1 MITLEGIVERIIFR
15 NEENGYT
22 VARITSTDGD
32 LVIVGSA
39 TIFKTNLKYKFTGDF
54 TYHNKY
60 GEQFAFV
67 DMEEVMPEGE
77 AAIISYLSSAMIPHV
92 GEKMAERIVNKFK
105 DETLDVIEKNPEK
118 LLSVEGIG
126 KKKYRDIK
134 EALDKQYAMRKIFL
148 YFSKYNISASVIL
161 KIYKEYGDESI
172 EIVMKNPYDLVG
184 KIKGLGFKKADE
196 IAESLG
202 VKKDSDFRKIAG
214 LKYALML
221 ANRDGHTYLPLDKL
235 IKAAEKILGLKF
247 ENTEDLQRDLSLEK
261 NFFVERDG
269 DDYNCYIARYLAAE
283 NYVAGKLSDLN
294 ISFDE
299 DENFD
304 IDKKIYD
311 TEKFRNI
318 KLSKTQKKAVK
329 EAINRGVFVITGG
342 PGTGKTTTLKVLI
355 DIFESMN
362 KVIKLAA
369 PTGRAAKRM
378 KEQTGRDAFTIHK
391 LLEIGFKE
399 DIGFS
404 NIEELDCDVLILDEV
419 SMVDIILMETLLK
432 SIESPTR
439 LILVGDKDQ
448 LPSVGAGNVLSDI
461 LKSKVIES
469 VNLEE
474 IFRQSEESM
483 IVKNAH
489 LINKGEMPILNV
501 GDFFMISERGEVK
514 GLEIIKDL
522 VKTRLP
528 NYFNVS
534 ERDVQLLTPTKKGN
548 HGTLNLNKVLQEHL
562 NKNDDFIEVLGKKF
576 KLGDRVIQTKNNYEL
591 ESKVEGDFYEDRQKG
606 VFNGDLGYIS
616 KIDKE
621 NKKVT
626 VVFDDVRSVE
636 YSSDNL
642 DELELSYAMT
652 IHKSQGSEFP
662 VVVIPLYHAAPML
675 LTRNLIYTAIT
686 RASKAVVLVGQSEYL
701 VKMIE
706 NNKTLKR
713 YSNLAKK
720 LRKQNENNWKDLSY
734 LRKIC
739 KKLWTL
745 PRLLWFNK

>member
-22 VARITSTDGD
+22 VARINSEDGD

-67 DMEEVMPEGE
+67 EMEEVMPEGE
-77 AAIISYLSSAMIPHV
+77 AAIISYLSSANIPHV

-134 EALDKQYAMRKIFL
+134 EELDKQYAMRKIFL
-148 YFSKYNISASVIL
+148 YFSRYNLPASVIL
-161 KIYKEYGDESI
+161 KIYKEYGEESI
-172 EIVMKNPYDLVG
+172 EIVRRNPYDLIGSVRG
-184 KIKGLGFKKADE
+184 IGFKKADE

-202 VKKDSDFRKIAG
+202 IERDSDFRKIAG

-235 IKAAEKILGLKF
+235 VRASEKILGLNF
-247 ENTEDLQRDLSLEK
+247 EDRDDLARTLSLEK

-283 NYVAGKLSDLN
+283 NYVAGKLNDLN
-294 ISFDE
+294 ISFE
-299 DENFD
+299 EEID
-304 IDKKIYD
+304 IDKKISD
-311 TEKFRNI
+311 TEKFREI
-318 KLSKTQKKAVK
+318 ELSKTQRRAVK

-391 LLEIGFKE
+391 LLEIGFAG
-399 DIGFS
+399 DLGFS
-404 NIEELDCDVLILDEV
+404 NIEELECDVLILDEV
-419 SMVDIILMETLLK
+419 SMVDILLMETLLK

-448 LPSVGAGNVLSDI
+448 LPSVGAGNVLADI
-461 LKSKVIES
+461 LKSGVIES

-534 ERDVQLLTPTKKGN
+534 ESEVQVLTPTKKGN
-548 HGTLNLNKVLQEHL
+548 HGTINLNKVLQEHL
-562 NKNDDFIEVLGKKF
+562 NKNEDCIEVLGKKF
-576 KLGDRVIQTKNNYEL
+576 KLGDRVLQTKNNYEL
-591 ESKVEGDFYEDRQKG
+591 ESKVENEFYEDRQKG
-606 VFNGDLGYIS
+606 VFNGDLGYVS

-621 NKKVT
+621 NKKLT

-636 YSSDNL
+636 YSSENL
-642 DELELSYAMT
+642 DELALAYAMT

-662 VVVIPLYHAAPML
+662 VVVIPLYRAAPML

-706 NNKTLKR
+706 NNKTVKR
-713 YSNLAKK
+713 YSNLAEK
-720 LRKQNENNWKDLSY
+720 LRKQNEVNGK
-734 LRKIC
+734 
-739 KKLWTL
+739 
-745 PRLLWFNK
+745 

>member
-1 MITLEGIVERIIFR
+1 MISLEGLVERIIFR

-22 VARITSTDGD
+22 VAKINSTDGD

-39 TIFKTNLKYKFTGDF
+39 TIFKENLKYKFTGDF

-60 GEQFAFV
+60 GEQFAFQEL
-67 DMEEVMPEGE
+67 EEVLPEGD
-77 AAIISYLSSAMIPHV
+77 AAIISYLSSAMIPHI
-92 GEKMAERIVNKFK
+92 GEKMAERIVEKFK
-105 DETLDVIEKNPEK
+105 DETLDVIENHPEK
-118 LLSVEGIG
+118 LLSISGIG
-126 KKKYRDIK
+126 NKKYKDIK
-134 EALDKQYAMRKIFL
+134 ETLDKQYAMRKTFL
-148 YFSKYNISASVIL
+148 YFSKYNLPASVIL
-161 KIYKEYGDESI
+161 KIYKEYGEDSI
-172 EIVMKNPYDLVG
+172 DLVMKNPYDLIGRVR
-184 KIKGLGFKKADE
+184 GLGFKKADE

-202 VKKDSDFRKIAG
+202 IEKDSDFRKLAG

-235 IKAAEKILGLKF
+235 IKAAEKILGTNF
-247 ENTEDLQRDLSLEK
+247 DDEDEIARTLTLEK
-261 NFFVERDG
+261 NFFVERDENS
-269 DDYNCYIARYLAAE
+269 YNCYIARFLGAE
-283 NYVAGKLSDLN
+283 NYVAGKLNDLN

-299 DENFD
+299 EFD
-304 IDKKIYD
+304 IDEKIKK

-318 KLSKTQKKAVK
+318 ELSKTQRRAVK
-329 EAINRGVFVITGG
+329 DAINKGVFVITGG

-355 DIFESMN
+355 DIFESMD
-362 KVIKLAA
+362 KKIKLAA

-391 LLEIGFKE
+391 LLEIGFGG
-399 DIGFS
+399 DLAFS
-404 NIEELDCDVLILDEV
+404 NVEELECDVLILDEV
-419 SMVDIILMETLLK
+419 SMVDILLMETLLK

-461 LKSKVIES
+461 LDSGVIES

-474 IFRQSEESM
+474 IFRQSQESM

-489 LINKGEMPILNV
+489 LINKGDMPILNV
-501 GDFFMISERGEVK
+501 GDFFMISERQEAK

-534 ERDVQLLTPTKKGN
+534 TSDVQVLTPTKKGR
-548 HGTLNLNKVLQEHL
+548 HGTINLNEVLQDHL
-562 NKNDDFIEVLGKKF
+562 NDSQEYIEVLGKKF

-591 ESKVEGDFYEDRQKG
+591 ESKLENEFYEDRKKG

-621 NKKVT
+621 NKKLR

-636 YSSDNL
+636 YTKDNL
-642 DELELSYAMT
+642 DELSLAYAMT

-662 VVVIPLYHAAPML
+662 VVVIPIYRAAPML

-686 RASKAVVLVGQSEYL
+686 RASKAVVLVGIGQYL

-706 NNKTLKR
+706 NNRTVKR
-713 YSNLAKK
+713 YSKLSKK
-720 LRKQNENNWKDLSY
+720 LREQDEIK
-734 LRKIC
+734 R
-739 KKLWTL
+739 
-745 PRLLWFNK
+745 R

>member
-1 MITLEGIVERIIFR
+1 MITLEGIVDRIIFR

-22 VARITSTDGD
+22 VAKITSTDGD

-60 GEQFAFV
+60 GEQFYFV

-77 AAIISYLSSAMIPHV
+77 AAIISYLSSANIPHV

-148 YFSKYNISASVIL
+148 YFSKYNLPASVIL
-161 KIYKEYGDESI
+161 KIYKEYGEESI
-172 EIVMKNPYDLVG
+172 EIVRRNPYDLIGSVRG
-184 KIKGLGFKKADE
+184 IGFKKADE

-202 VKKDSDFRKIAG
+202 IEKDSDFRKIAG

-235 IKAAEKILGLKF
+235 VRASEKILGLNF
-247 ENTEDLQRDLSLEK
+247 EDRDDLARILSLEK

-269 DDYNCYIARYLAAE
+269 ENYNCYIARYLAAE
-283 NYVAGKLSDLN
+283 NYVAGKLNDLN
-294 ISFDE
+294 ISFE
-299 DENFD
+299 EEID
-304 IDKKIYD
+304 IDKKILD
-311 TEKFRNI
+311 TEKFREI
-318 KLSKTQKKAVK
+318 ELSKTQRRAVK

-391 LLEIGFKE
+391 LLEIGFAG
-399 DIGFS
+399 DLGFS
-404 NIEELDCDVLILDEV
+404 NIEELECDVLILDEV

-448 LPSVGAGNVLSDI
+448 LPSVGAGNVLADI
-461 LKSKVIES
+461 LKSGVIES

-501 GDFFMISERGEVK
+501 GDFFMIAERGEVK

-534 ERDVQLLTPTKKGN
+534 ESEVQVLTPTKKGN
-548 HGTLNLNKVLQEHL
+548 HGTINLNKVLQDHL
-562 NKNDDFIEVLGKKF
+562 NKNEDCIEVLGKKF
-576 KLGDRVIQTKNNYEL
+576 KLGDRVLQTKNNYEL
-591 ESKVEGDFYEDRQKG
+591 ESKIENEFYEDRQKG
-606 VFNGDLGYIS
+606 VFNGDLGYIL

-621 NKKVT
+621 NKKLT

-636 YSSDNL
+636 YSSENL
-642 DELELSYAMT
+642 DELALAYAMT

-662 VVVIPLYHAAPML
+662 VVVIPLYRAAPML

-706 NNKTLKR
+706 NNKTVKR
-713 YSNLAKK
+713 YSNLAEK
-720 LRKQNENNWKDLSY
+720 LRKQNEVNGK
-734 LRKIC
+734 
-739 KKLWTL
+739 
-745 PRLLWFNK
+745 

>member
-22 VARITSTDGD
+22 VAKITSADGD

-67 DMEEVMPEGE
+67 EMEEVMPEGE
-77 AAIISYLSSAMIPHV
+77 AAIISYLSSANIPHV

-105 DETLDVIEKNPEK
+105 DETLDVIEKNPER

-126 KKKYRDIK
+126 KKKYKDIK

-148 YFSKYNISASVIL
+148 YFSRYNLPTSVIL
-161 KIYKEYGDESI
+161 KIYKEYGEESI
-172 EIVMKNPYDLVG
+172 EIVRRNPYDLIGSVRG
-184 KIKGLGFKKADE
+184 IGFKKADE

-202 VKKDSDFRKIAG
+202 IEKDSDFRKIAG

-235 IKAAEKILGLKF
+235 VRASEKILGLNF
-247 ENTEDLQRDLSLEK
+247 EDRDDLARTLSLEK

-283 NYVAGKLSDLN
+283 NYVAGKLNDLN
-294 ISFDE
+294 ISFE
-299 DENFD
+299 EEID
-304 IDKKIYD
+304 IDKKISD
-311 TEKFRNI
+311 TEKFREI
-318 KLSKTQKKAVK
+318 ELSKTQRRAVK

-391 LLEIGFKE
+391 LLEIGFAG
-399 DIGFS
+399 DLGFS
-404 NIEELDCDVLILDEV
+404 NIEELECDVLILDEV
-419 SMVDIILMETLLK
+419 SMVDILLMETLLK

-448 LPSVGAGNVLSDI
+448 LPSVGAGNVLADI
-461 LKSKVIES
+461 LKSGVIES

-501 GDFFMISERGEVK
+501 GDFFMIAERGEVK

-534 ERDVQLLTPTKKGN
+534 ESEVQVLTPTKKGN
-548 HGTLNLNKVLQEHL
+548 HGTINLNKVLQDHL
-562 NKNDDFIEVLGKKF
+562 NKNEDCIEVLGKKF
-576 KLGDRVIQTKNNYEL
+576 KLGDRVLQTKNNYEL
-591 ESKVEGDFYEDRQKG
+591 ESKIENEFYEDRQKG

-621 NKKVT
+621 NKKLT

-636 YSSDNL
+636 YSSENL
-642 DELELSYAMT
+642 DELALAYAMT

-662 VVVIPLYHAAPML
+662 VVVIPLYRAAPML

-706 NNKTLKR
+706 NNKTVKR
-713 YSNLAKK
+713 YSNLAEK
-720 LRKQNENNWKDLSY
+720 LRKQNEVNGK
-734 LRKIC
+734 
-739 KKLWTL
+739 
-745 PRLLWFNK
+745 

>member
-60 GEQFAFV
+60 GEQFVFV
-67 DMEEVMPEGE
+67 EMEEVMPEGE
-77 AAIISYLSSAMIPHV
+77 AAIISYLSSANIPHV

-148 YFSKYNISASVIL
+148 YFSRYNLPASVIL
-161 KIYKEYGDESI
+161 KIYKEYGEESI
-172 EIVMKNPYDLVG
+172 EIVRRNPYDLIGSVRG
-184 KIKGLGFKKADE
+184 IGFKKADE

-202 VKKDSDFRKIAG
+202 IERDSDFRKIAG

-235 IKAAEKILGLKF
+235 VRASEKVLGLNF
-247 ENTEDLQRDLSLEK
+247 EDRDDLARTLSLEK

-269 DDYNCYIARYLAAE
+269 ENYNCYIARYLAAE
-283 NYVAGKLSDLN
+283 NYVAGKLNDLN
-294 ISFDE
+294 ISFE
-299 DENFD
+299 EEID
-304 IDKKIYD
+304 IDKKISD
-311 TEKFRNI
+311 TEKFREI
-318 KLSKTQKKAVK
+318 ELSKTQRRAVK

-355 DIFESMN
+355 NIFESMN

-391 LLEIGFKE
+391 LLEIGFAG
-399 DIGFS
+399 DLGFS
-404 NIEELDCDVLILDEV
+404 NIEELECDVLILDEV
-419 SMVDIILMETLLK
+419 SMVDILLMETLLK

-448 LPSVGAGNVLSDI
+448 LPSVGAGNVLADI
-461 LKSKVIES
+461 LKSGVIES

-501 GDFFMISERGEVK
+501 GDFFMISERGVVK

-534 ERDVQLLTPTKKGN
+534 ESEVQVLTPTKKGN
-548 HGTLNLNKVLQEHL
+548 HGTINLNKVLQDHL
-562 NKNDDFIEVLGKKF
+562 NKNEDCIEVLGKKF
-576 KLGDRVIQTKNNYEL
+576 KLGDRVLQTKNNYEL
-591 ESKVEGDFYEDRQKG
+591 ESKVENEFYEDRQKG

-616 KIDKE
+616 KIDRE

-636 YSSDNL
+636 YSSENL
-642 DELELSYAMT
+642 DELALAYAMT

-662 VVVIPLYHAAPML
+662 VVVIPLYRAAPML

-706 NNKTLKR
+706 NNKTVKR
-713 YSNLAKK
+713 YSNLAEK
-720 LRKQNENNWKDLSY
+720 LRKQNEVNGK
-734 LRKIC
+734 
-739 KKLWTL
+739 
-745 PRLLWFNK
+745 

>member
-22 VARITSTDGD
+22 VAKINSTDGD

-39 TIFKTNLKYKFTGDF
+39 TILKTNLKYKFTGDF

-60 GEQFAFV
+60 GEQFAFIE
-67 DMEEVMPEGE
+67 MEEIMPEGE
-77 AAIISYLSSAMIPHV
+77 AAIINYLSSSMIPHV

-105 DETLDVIEKNPEK
+105 DETLDVIEKNPER

-126 KKKYRDIK
+126 KKKYKDIK
-134 EALDKQYAMRKIFL
+134 EALDRQYAMRKIFL
-148 YFSKYNISASVIL
+148 YFSKYNLPAAIIL

-172 EIVMKNPYDLVG
+172 EIVMRNPYDLIGRVRG
-184 KIKGLGFKKADE
+184 IGFKKADE
-196 IAESLG
+196 IAESIG

-235 IKAAEKILGLKF
+235 IRASENILGLKF
-247 ENTEDLQRDLSLEK
+247 ENTDEIAKTLTLEK

-269 DDYNCYIARYLAAE
+269 ENYNCYIARYLAAE
-283 NYVAGKLSDLN
+283 NYVAGKLKDLN
-294 ISFDE
+294 ISFE
-299 DENFD
+299 EEID
-304 IDKKIYD
+304 IDKKIIE
-311 TEKFRNI
+311 TERFREI
-318 KLSKTQKKAVK
+318 ELSKTQRKAVK

-355 DIFESMN
+355 DIFESMG

-391 LLEIGFKE
+391 LLEIGFAG

-404 NIEELDCDVLILDEV
+404 NIEELECDVLILDEV

-461 LKSKVIES
+461 LKSGIIES

-474 IFRQSEESM
+474 IFRQSEKSM

-489 LINKGEMPILNV
+489 LINKGEMPILNE
-501 GDFFMISERGEVK
+501 GDFFMISERGEMK

-534 ERDVQLLTPTKKGN
+534 EADIQVLTPTKKGS
-548 HGTLNLNKVLQEHL
+548 HGTINLNKVLQDHL
-562 NKNDDFIEVLGKKF
+562 NNNEEFIEILGKKF
-576 KLGDRVIQTKNNYEL
+576 KVGDRVLQTKNNYEL
-591 ESKVEGDFYEDRQKG
+591 ESRVENEFYQDRQKG

-626 VVFDDVRSVE
+626 VIFDDVRSVE
-636 YSSDNL
+636 YNSENL
-642 DELELSYAMT
+642 DELAPAYAMT

-662 VVVIPLYHAAPML
+662 VVVIPLYRAAPML

-686 RASKAVVLVGQSEYL
+686 RASKAVVLVGMSEYL

-706 NNKTLKR
+706 NNRTVKR
-713 YSNLAKK
+713 YSNLAEK
-720 LRKQNENNWKDLSY
+720 LRRQNEIIGK
-734 LRKIC
+734 
-739 KKLWTL
+739 
-745 PRLLWFNK
+745 

>member
-1 MITLEGIVERIIFR
+1 MITLEGLVERIIFR

-22 VARITSTDGD
+22 VAKINSTDGD

-39 TIFKTNLKYKFTGDF
+39 TIFKENLKYKFTGDF

-60 GEQFAFV
+60 GEQFAFQEL
-67 DMEEVMPEGE
+67 EEVLPEGD
-77 AAIISYLSSAMIPHV
+77 AAIISYLSSAMIPHI
-92 GEKMAERIVNKFK
+92 GEKMAERIVEKFK
-105 DETLDVIEKNPEK
+105 DETLDVIENHPEK
-118 LLSVEGIG
+118 LLSISGIG
-126 KKKYRDIK
+126 NKKYKDIK
-134 EALDKQYAMRKIFL
+134 ETLDKQYAMRKTFL
-148 YFSKYNISASVIL
+148 YFSKYNLPASVIL
-161 KIYKEYGDESI
+161 KIYKEYGEDSI
-172 EIVMKNPYDLVG
+172 GLVMKNPYDLIGRVR
-184 KIKGLGFKKADE
+184 GLGFKKADE

-202 VKKDSDFRKIAG
+202 IEKDSDFRKIAG

-235 IKAAEKILGLKF
+235 IRAAEKILGTNF
-247 ENTEDLQRDLSLEK
+247 DDEDEIARTLTLEK
-261 NFFVERDG
+261 NFFVERDE
-269 DDYNCYIARYLAAE
+269 DNYNCYIARFLAAE
-283 NYVAGKLSDLN
+283 NYVAGKLNDLN

-299 DENFD
+299 EFD
-304 IDKKIYD
+304 IDEKIKK

-318 KLSKTQKKAVK
+318 ELSKTQRRAVK
-329 EAINRGVFVITGG
+329 DAINKGVFVITGG

-355 DIFESMN
+355 DIFESMD
-362 KVIKLAA
+362 KKIKLAA

-391 LLEIGFKE
+391 LLEIGFGG
-399 DIGFS
+399 DLAFS
-404 NIEELDCDVLILDEV
+404 NVEELECDVLILDEV
-419 SMVDIILMETLLK
+419 SMVDILLMETLLK

-461 LKSKVIES
+461 LDSGVIES

-474 IFRQSEESM
+474 IFRQSQESM

-489 LINKGEMPILNV
+489 LINKGDMPILNV
-501 GDFFMISERGEVK
+501 GDFFMISERQEAK

-528 NYFNVS
+528 NYFNVTS
-534 ERDVQLLTPTKKGN
+534 SDVQVLTPTKKGRQ
-548 HGTLNLNKVLQEHL
+548 GTINLNDVLQDHL
-562 NKNDDFIEVLGKKF
+562 NDSQEYIEVLGKKF

-591 ESKVEGDFYEDRQKG
+591 ESKLENEFYEDRKKG

-621 NKKVT
+621 NKKLR

-636 YSSDNL
+636 YTKDNL
-642 DELELSYAMT
+642 DELSLAYAMT

-662 VVVIPLYHAAPML
+662 VVVIPIYRAAPML

-686 RASKAVVLVGQSEYL
+686 RASKAVVLVGIGQYL

-706 NNKTLKR
+706 NNRTVKR
-713 YSNLAKK
+713 YSKLSKK
-720 LRKQNENNWKDLSY
+720 LREQDEIK
-734 LRKIC
+734 R
-739 KKLWTL
+739 
-745 PRLLWFNK
+745 R

>member
-77 AAIISYLSSAMIPHV
+77 VAIISYLSSANIPHV

-148 YFSKYNISASVIL
+148 YFSKYNLPASVIL
-161 KIYKEYGDESI
+161 KIYKEYGDDSI
-172 EIVMKNPYDLVG
+172 EIVRRNPYDLIGSV
-184 KIKGLGFKKADE
+184 KGLGFKKADE
-196 IAESLG
+196 IAENLG
-202 VKKDSDFRKIAG
+202 IERDSDFRKIAG

-235 IKAAEKILGLKF
+235 VRASEKILGLNF
-247 ENTEDLQRDLSLEK
+247 EDRDDLARTLSLEK

-269 DDYNCYIARYLAAE
+269 ENYNCYIARYLAAE
-283 NYVAGKLSDLN
+283 NYVAGKLNDLN
-294 ISFDE
+294 ISFE
-299 DENFD
+299 EEID
-304 IDKKIYD
+304 IDKKISD
-311 TEKFRNI
+311 TEKFREI
-318 KLSKTQKKAVK
+318 ELSKTQRRAVK

-391 LLEIGFKE
+391 LLEIGFAG
-399 DIGFS
+399 DLGFS
-404 NIEELDCDVLILDEV
+404 NIEELECDVLILDEV
-419 SMVDIILMETLLK
+419 SMVDILLMETLLK

-448 LPSVGAGNVLSDI
+448 LPSVGAGNVLADI
-461 LKSKVIES
+461 LKSGVIES

-501 GDFFMISERGEVK
+501 GDFFMIAERGEVK

-534 ERDVQLLTPTKKGN
+534 ESDVQVLTPTKKGN
-548 HGTLNLNKVLQEHL
+548 HGTINLNKVLQEHL
-562 NKNDDFIEVLGKKF
+562 NKNEDCIEVLGKKF
-576 KLGDRVIQTKNNYEL
+576 KLGDRVLQTKNNYEL
-591 ESKVEGDFYEDRQKG
+591 ESKVENEFYEDRQKG

-621 NKKVT
+621 NKKLT

-636 YSSDNL
+636 YSSENL
-642 DELELSYAMT
+642 DELALAYAMT

-662 VVVIPLYHAAPML
+662 VVVIPLYRAAPML

-706 NNKTLKR
+706 NNKTVKR
-713 YSNLAKK
+713 YSNLAEK
-720 LRKQNENNWKDLSY
+720 LRKQNEVNGK
-734 LRKIC
+734 
-739 KKLWTL
+739 
-745 PRLLWFNK
+745 

>member
-39 TIFKTNLKYKFTGDF
+39 TIFKTNLKYKFTGGF

-77 AAIISYLSSAMIPHV
+77 AAIISYLSSANIPHV

-105 DETLDVIEKNPEK
+105 AETLDVIEKNPEK

-148 YFSKYNISASVIL
+148 YFSKYNLPASVIL
-161 KIYKEYGDESI
+161 KIYKEYGDDSI
-172 EIVMKNPYDLVG
+172 EIVRRNPYDLIGSV
-184 KIKGLGFKKADE
+184 KGLGFKKADE

-202 VKKDSDFRKIAG
+202 IERDSDFRKIAG

-235 IKAAEKILGLKF
+235 VRASEKILGLNF
-247 ENTEDLQRDLSLEK
+247 EDRDDLARTLSLEK

-269 DDYNCYIARYLAAE
+269 ENYNCYIARYLAAE
-283 NYVAGKLSDLN
+283 NYVAGKLNDLN
-294 ISFDE
+294 ISFE
-299 DENFD
+299 EEID
-304 IDKKIYD
+304 IDKKISD
-311 TEKFRNI
+311 TEKFREI
-318 KLSKTQKKAVK
+318 ELSKTQRRAVK

-355 DIFESMN
+355 DIFESMD

-391 LLEIGFKE
+391 LLEIGFAG
-399 DIGFS
+399 DMGFS
-404 NIEELDCDVLILDEV
+404 NIEELECDVLILDEV
-419 SMVDIILMETLLK
+419 SMVDILLMETLLK

-448 LPSVGAGNVLSDI
+448 LPSVGAGNVLADI
-461 LKSKVIES
+461 LKSGAIES

-501 GDFFMISERGEVK
+501 GDFFMIAERGEVK

-534 ERDVQLLTPTKKGN
+534 ESEVQVLTPTKKGN
-548 HGTLNLNKVLQEHL
+548 HGTINLNKILQEHL
-562 NKNDDFIEVLGKKF
+562 NKNEECLEVLGKKF
-576 KLGDRVIQTKNNYEL
+576 KLGDRVLQTKNNYEL
-591 ESKVEGDFYEDRQKG
+591 ESKVENEFYEDRQKG

-621 NKKVT
+621 NKKLT

-636 YSSDNL
+636 YSTDNL
-642 DELELSYAMT
+642 DELALAYAMT

-662 VVVIPLYHAAPML
+662 VVVIPLYRAAPML

-706 NNKTLKR
+706 NNKTVKR
-713 YSNLAKK
+713 YSNLAEK
-720 LRKQNENNWKDLSY
+720 LRKQNEVNGK
-734 LRKIC
+734 
-739 KKLWTL
+739 
-745 PRLLWFNK
+745 

>member
-1 MITLEGIVERIIFR
+1 MISLEGIVERIIFR

-22 VARITSTDGD
+22 VAKINSTDGD

-39 TIFKTNLKYKFTGDF
+39 TIFKENLKYKFTGDF

-60 GEQFAFV
+60 GEQFAFT
-67 DMEEVMPEGE
+67 DLEEVLPEGE
-77 AAIISYLSSAMIPHV
+77 AAIVSYLSSAMIPHV
-92 GEKMAERIVNKFK
+92 GEKMAERIVDEFK
-105 DETLDVIEKNPEK
+105 DETLDVIENHSEK
-118 LLSVEGIG
+118 LLSIKGIG
-126 KKKYRDIK
+126 RKKYKDIK

-148 YFSKYNISASVIL
+148 HFSKYNLPASVIL

-172 EIVMKNPYDLVG
+172 DIVMKNPYDLIGRVR
-184 KIKGLGFKKADE
+184 GLGFKKADE
-196 IAESLG
+196 IAESIG
-202 VKKDSDFRKIAG
+202 IEKDSDFRKLAG

-221 ANRDGHTYLPLDKL
+221 ANRDGHTYLPLEKL
-235 IKAAEKILGLKF
+235 IRVGEKILGTSFDDTADIARTL
-247 ENTEDLQRDLSLEK
+247 TLEK

-269 DDYNCYIARYLAAE
+269 DNYNCYIARFLAAE
-283 NYVAGKLSDLN
+283 NYVAGKLNDLN
-294 ISFDE
+294 ISFEEEIDE
-299 DENFD
+299 EID
-304 IDKKIYD
+304 IDKKIKD

-318 KLSKTQKKAVK
+318 KLSKTQRKAVK
-329 EAINRGVFVITGG
+329 DAINKGVFVITGG

-355 DIFESMN
+355 DIFESMD
-362 KVIKLAA
+362 KEIKLAA

-391 LLEIGFKE
+391 LLEIGFGE
-399 DIGFS
+399 NIAFS
-404 NIEELDCDVLILDEV
+404 SLEELDCDVLILDEV
-419 SMVDIILMETLLK
+419 SMVDILLMETLLK

-448 LPSVGAGNVLSDI
+448 LPSVGAGNVLADI
-461 LKSKVIES
+461 LDSGVIES

-489 LINKGEMPILNV
+489 LINKGDMPILNV
-501 GDFFMISERGEVK
+501 GDFFMISERGEAK

-534 ERDVQLLTPTKKGN
+534 TSEVQVLTPTKKGRL
-548 HGTLNLNKVLQEHL
+548 GTINLNEVLQDHL
-562 NKNDDFIEVLGKKF
+562 NESQEYIEFLGKKF
-576 KLGDRVIQTKNNYEL
+576 KLGDRVLQTKNNYEL
-591 ESKVEGDFYEDRQKG
+591 ESKLENEFYEDKQKG

-626 VVFDDVRSVE
+626 VVFDDARSVE
-636 YSSDNL
+636 YSKDNL
-642 DELELSYAMT
+642 DELALAYAMT

-662 VVVIPLYHAAPML
+662 VVVIPVYRAAPML

-686 RASKAVVLVGQSEYL
+686 RASKAVVLVGISDYL

-706 NNKTLKR
+706 NNRTVKR
-713 YSNLAKK
+713 YSNLSKK
-720 LRKQNENNWKDLSY
+720 LREQNEIKRN
-734 LRKIC
+734 
-739 KKLWTL
+739 
-745 PRLLWFNK
+745 

>member
-22 VARITSTDGD
+22 VAKITSTDGD

-67 DMEEVMPEGE
+67 EMEEVMPEGE
-77 AAIISYLSSAMIPHV
+77 AAIISYLSSANIPHV

-148 YFSKYNISASVIL
+148 YFSGYNLPASVIL
-161 KIYKEYGDESI
+161 KIYKEYGEESI
-172 EIVMKNPYDLVG
+172 EIVRRNPYDLIGSVRG
-184 KIKGLGFKKADE
+184 IGFKKADE

-202 VKKDSDFRKIAG
+202 IERDSDFRKIAG

-235 IKAAEKILGLKF
+235 VRASEKILGLKF
-247 ENTEDLQRDLSLEK
+247 EDRDDLARTLSLEK

-283 NYVAGKLSDLN
+283 NYVAGKLNDLN
-294 ISFDE
+294 ISFE
-299 DENFD
+299 EEID
-304 IDKKIYD
+304 IDKKISD
-311 TEKFRNI
+311 TEKFREI
-318 KLSKTQKKAVK
+318 ELSKTQRRAVK

-362 KVIKLAA
+362 NVIKLAA

-391 LLEIGFKE
+391 LLEIGFAG
-399 DIGFS
+399 DLGFS
-404 NIEELDCDVLILDEV
+404 NIEELECDVLILDEV

-448 LPSVGAGNVLSDI
+448 LPSVGAGNVLADI
-461 LKSKVIES
+461 LKSGVIES

-501 GDFFMISERGEVK
+501 GDFFMIAERGEVK

-534 ERDVQLLTPTKKGN
+534 ESEVQVLTPTKKGN
-548 HGTLNLNKVLQEHL
+548 HGTINLNKVLQEHL
-562 NKNDDFIEVLGKKF
+562 NKNEDCIEVLGKKF
-576 KLGDRVIQTKNNYEL
+576 KLGDRVLQTKNNYEL
-591 ESKVEGDFYEDRQKG
+591 ESKIENEFYEDRQKG

-621 NKKVT
+621 NKKLT
-626 VVFDDVRSVE
+626 VVFDDVRIVE
-636 YSSDNL
+636 YSSENL
-642 DELELSYAMT
+642 DELALAYAMT

-662 VVVIPLYHAAPML
+662 VVVIPLYRAAPML

-706 NNKTLKR
+706 NNKTVKR
-713 YSNLAKK
+713 YSNLAEK
-720 LRKQNENNWKDLSY
+720 LRKQNEVNGK
-734 LRKIC
+734 
-739 KKLWTL
+739 
-745 PRLLWFNK
+745 

>member
-22 VARITSTDGD
+22 VAKITSADGD

-67 DMEEVMPEGE
+67 EMEEVMPEGE
-77 AAIISYLSSAMIPHV
+77 AAIISYLSSANIPHV

-105 DETLDVIEKNPEK
+105 DETLDVIEKNPER

-126 KKKYRDIK
+126 KKKYKDIK

-148 YFSKYNISASVIL
+148 YFSRYNLPTSVIL
-161 KIYKEYGDESI
+161 KIYKEYGEESI
-172 EIVMKNPYDLVG
+172 EIVRRNPYDLIGSVRG
-184 KIKGLGFKKADE
+184 IGFKKADE

-202 VKKDSDFRKIAG
+202 IEKDSDFRKIAG

-235 IKAAEKILGLKF
+235 VRASEKILGLNF
-247 ENTEDLQRDLSLEK
+247 EDRDDLARTLSLEK

-283 NYVAGKLSDLN
+283 NYVAGKLNDLN
-294 ISFDE
+294 ISFE
-299 DENFD
+299 EEID
-304 IDKKIYD
+304 IDKKISD
-311 TEKFRNI
+311 TEKFREI
-318 KLSKTQKKAVK
+318 ELSKTQRRAVK

-391 LLEIGFKE
+391 LLEIGFAG
-399 DIGFS
+399 DLGFS
-404 NIEELDCDVLILDEV
+404 NIEELECDVLILDEV
-419 SMVDIILMETLLK
+419 SMVDILLMETLLK

-448 LPSVGAGNVLSDI
+448 LPSVGAGNVLADI
-461 LKSKVIES
+461 LKSGVIES

-501 GDFFMISERGEVK
+501 GDFFMIAERGEVK

-534 ERDVQLLTPTKKGN
+534 ESEVQVLTPTKKGN
-548 HGTLNLNKVLQEHL
+548 HGTINLNKVLQEHL
-562 NKNDDFIEVLGKKF
+562 NKNEDCIEVLGKKF
-576 KLGDRVIQTKNNYEL
+576 KLGDRVLQTKNNYEL
-591 ESKVEGDFYEDRQKG
+591 ESKVENEFYEDRQKG

-616 KIDKE
+616 KIDRE
-621 NKKVT
+621 NKKLT

-636 YSSDNL
+636 YSSENL
-642 DELELSYAMT
+642 DELALAYAMT

-662 VVVIPLYHAAPML
+662 VVVIPLYRAAPML

-706 NNKTLKR
+706 NNKTVKR
-713 YSNLAKK
+713 YSNLAEK
-720 LRKQNENNWKDLSY
+720 LRKQNEVN
-734 LRKIC
+734 RK
-739 KKLWTL
+739 
-745 PRLLWFNK
+745 